1 MDKLLVKTGCP
12 YEVCVGH
19 GLLSRSGEL
28 IRQVCPKAKIAAVVT
43 DQTVQQLYAPA
54 LMASL
59 ESAGFSPVLFA
70 FTPGEEQKTLET
82 LGEIYEF
89 LAQNGVTRTDCL
101 VALGGGIPGDVGGFA
116 AASYLRGMDVVQIPT
131 TFLAQIDSSVG
142 GKTAVNIPEGKNLVG
157 AFWQPKRVLCDI
169 DTLSTLSEDI
179 FADGAAE
186 ALKYGMIASRDLY
199 EQITEDIKGNL
210 EAIIRS
216 CIQIKRDIVQL
227 DERDTGERML
237 LNFGHTLG
245 HAVEKHSGHRISHGK
260 AVAIGMNLMT
270 ALTTRMGL
278 TQPGVSEDLKQACEA
293 LGLPTEYPC
302 PTSQLLQIARSDK
315 KRAGDSIRIVVSE
328 RIGSASVWTLP
339 FEKLCELMLVFQ
351 K

>member
-1 MDKLLVKTGCP
+1 MEKLLVKTGCP

-19 GLLSRSGEL
+19 GLLRQSGEL
-28 IRQVCPKAKIAAVVT
+28 IRQVCPKARIAAVVT
-43 DQTVQQLYAPA
+43 DTTVQGLYAPA

-59 ESAGFSPVLFA
+59 ENAGFSPVLFA
-70 FTPGEEQKTLET
+70 FTPGEEHKTLRT

-116 AASYLRGMDVVQIPT
+116 AASYLRGIDVVQIPT

-142 GKTAVNIPEGKNLVG
+142 GKTAVNIPQGKNLVG
-157 AFWQPKRVLCDI
+157 AFWQPRRVLCDI
-169 DTLSTLSEDI
+169 DTLSTLPEDI

-186 ALKYGMIASRDLY
+186 ALKYGMIASRELY
-199 EQITEDIKGNL
+199 KKITEDMKGNL
-210 EAIIRS
+210 ETVIRS
-216 CIQIKRDIVQL
+216 CIAIKRDIVQR

-245 HAVEKHSGHRISHGK
+245 HAVEKHSRHQISHGR

-278 TQPGVSEDLKQACEA
+278 TQPGVSEELKQACQG
-293 LGLPTEYPC
+293 LGLPTDYPC
-302 PTSQLLQIARSDK
+302 TLEELLQYASSDK
-315 KRAGDSIRIVVSE
+315 KRAGDSIRIVAAE
-328 RIGSASVWTLP
+328 KIGTASVWTLP
-339 FEKLCELMLVFQ
+339 FEKLCELMLTFS
-351 K
+351 